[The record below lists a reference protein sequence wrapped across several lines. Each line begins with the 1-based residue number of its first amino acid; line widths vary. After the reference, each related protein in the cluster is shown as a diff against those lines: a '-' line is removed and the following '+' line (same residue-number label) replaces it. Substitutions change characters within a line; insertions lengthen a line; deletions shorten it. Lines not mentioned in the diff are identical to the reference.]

1 MTLAEWLDINV
12 RENFYH
18 PAAEIIVV
26 GQKNGSLNTSDN
38 IFENKIAQ
46 RYAKEIFGHYNMMFF
61 KPIVYNEIPMIKV
74 FINIPT
80 KEEVKRR

>member
-1 MTLAEWLDINV
+1 MTLAEWIDINV
-12 RENFYH
+12 RENFY
-18 PAAEIIVV
+18 PSGYEIIVA
-26 GQKNGSLNTSDN
+26 GQKNGSFNTSDN

-74 FINIPT
+74 FINIPS

>member
-1 MTLAEWLDINV
+1 MTLAEWIDINV

-18 PAAEIIVV
+18 SGNEIIVV
-26 GQKNGSLNTSDN
+26 GQKNGSFNTNDN

-46 RYAKEIFGHYNMMFF
+46 RYAKEIFGHYNMAFF

-74 FINIPT
+74 FINIPI
-80 KEEVKRR
+80 KEEVKRK

>member
-1 MTLAEWLDINV
+1 MTLAEWITFN
-12 RENFYH
+12 ENEGIYRIEN
-18 PAAEIIVV
+18 EIIVV
-26 GQKNGSLNTSDN
+26 GQKNGSVNISDN
-38 IFENKIAQ
+38 IFENKIVQ

>member
-1 MTLAEWLDINV
+1 MEMKLLLLDK
-12 RENFYH
+12 
-18 PAAEIIVV
+18 
-26 GQKNGSLNTSDN
+26 KNGSVNISDN
-38 IFENKIAQ
+38 IFENKIVQ

-80 KEEVKRR
+80 KEEIKRR